1 MKKIMMKT
9 ILLSVVLCMSAI
21 VASAQKGTVYTHAA
35 GGIQFTAPANWKAEP
50 DGDVLTLTSPNEEL
64 SMVFFVSN
72 KKDFAA
78 ATEGIADELDK
89 IIKNVKFDTEGE
101 VQEINGLESF
111 VINGTG
117 TIEGVAIEW
126 DLTVIN
132 AKKPTIVVTFAT
144 KAAIQK
150 YFNQYVELLK
160 SIKRMR

>member
-1 MKKIMMKT
+1 M
-9 ILLSVVLCMSAI
+9 LCVFAMI
-21 VASAQKGTVYTHAA
+21 ASAQTGTVYRHAA

-50 DGDVLTLTSPNEEL
+50 EGDILTLTSPDEEL
-64 SMVFFVSN
+64 AVMFFVSN
-72 KKDFAA
+72 KRDFAA

-101 VQEINGLESF
+101 EQVINGLTHF

-117 TIEGVAIEW
+117 TVDGVAIEW

-132 AKKPTIVVTFAT
+132 AKKPTIVLTFAS

-150 YFNQYVELLK
+150 YFNQYVNLVK
-160 SIKRMR
+160 SIKALK